1 MNQTQAS
8 NTKLPAPTRE
18 QLLMAWRHMRRPG
31 WPATLDEALQL
42 HHYRICIT
50 GLARRMGRPGWTPS
64 SLPLQLMSAGAPVP
78 PTPRSPP
85 VVARQRLKL
94 LTPDELAQRNA
105 AGIGVWSRTK
115 PAGWLDVK
123 KLAANDT
130 ED

>member
-1 MNQTQAS
+1 MAA
-8 NTKLPAPTRE
+8 NTERLPEPTRA
-18 QLLMAWRHMRRPG
+18 QLAMAFRHMRRPG
-31 WPATLDEALQL
+31 WPTSLDDALAV

-50 GLARRMGRPGWTPS
+50 GLARRMNRPGWTPS

-85 VVARQRLKL
+85 SVARQRLRL

-115 PAGWLDVK
+115 PAGRLDVK
-123 KLAANDT
+123 RLAANDI